1 MQPRPPRPPS
11 TPAAGV
17 AALLRAQVAEWVRLS
32 ARRPLSPS
40 TEDGDDG
47 PPPAHRLVFVDAFA
61 RSGLAGTGALVP
73 AGPAAPGEE
82 RAVEAVRALFEA
94 AEREGGARHPLE
106 ACAVL
111 MEEDPAHLAA
121 LGDALRDAGLGDRVR
136 GDDDPASARP
146 GEILLVEAD
155 FAAVAPALPHLLRAA
170 QGLVW
175 LAPPTPRRLPWTLLE
190 PLLRLDGA
198 DLLLAFPHAD
208 LHRQARFGALSVADL
223 PPHPRRVVEGISAL
237 FGDPRH
243 GWLAEW
249 RAAERAGGAAA
260 AEAGVLAA
268 FAARLRAG
276 AGERVVKPVEL
287 ALPGDAVLHLFH
299 LAADPASALALND
312 AVRAV
317 GVEDR
322 RPERAGTAAPL
333 VAEPEG
339 EPAVLELFGAEE
351 MRGSRPPPKR
361 ERVVDVAALA
371 DRIASDLVGRTV
383 AYRDVLHALA
393 DGDAGAEEVR
403 RAMALLKRSGRAVYR
418 SLADDDAP
426 VDFPTTPV
434 PPAAAKRRRTVR
446 DDGAGLL
453 LGLDV
458 DSNEEGA
465 EP

>member
-11 TPAAGV
+11 TPAGAV
-17 AALLRAQVAEWVRLS
+17 AALLRAQVAEWVRLA
-32 ARRPLSPS
+32 ARRPLAAPP
-40 TEDGDDG
+40 EGEDG
-47 PPPAHRLVFVDAFA
+47 PPPTHRLVFVDAFA
-61 RSGLAGTGALVP
+61 RSGMAGTGALVP

-82 RAVEAVRALFEA
+82 RAVEAVRALFAA

-121 LGDALRDAGLGDRVR
+121 LGDALREAGMGDRVR
-136 GDDDPASARP
+136 EEDDPARACA
-146 GEILLVEAD
+146 GEIVLVEAD
-155 FAAVAPALPHLLRAA
+155 FAAVAPALPRLLEDGA

-175 LAPPTPRRLPWTLLE
+175 LAPPSPRRLPWSLLE

-208 LHRQARFGALSVADL
+208 LHRQARFDALSVADL

-268 FAARLRAG
+268 FAERLRGG
-276 AGERVVKPVEL
+276 AGDRVVKPVEL
-287 ALPGDAVLHLFH
+287 ALPGDAALHLFH
-299 LAADPASALALND
+299 LAADPAGALALND

-351 MRGSRPPPKR
+351 MRGSHPAPRR
-361 ERVVDVAALA
+361 ERVVDVVALA

-383 AYRDVLHALA
+383 AYREVLHTLA
-393 DGDAGAEEVR
+393 EGDAGAEEVR

-426 VDFPTTPV
+426 VDFPATPV
-434 PPAAAKRRRTVR
+434 PHAAAKRRRGAQ
-446 DDGAGLL
+446 DGGAGLL
-453 LGLDV
+453 LGLDT
-458 DSNEEGA
+458 DA
-465 EP
+465 EDREV

>member
-1 MQPRPPRPPS
+1 MQPRAPRPPS
-11 TPAAGV
+11 TPAGAV
-17 AALLRAQVAEWVRLS
+17 AALLRTQVAEWVRLA
-32 ARRPLSPS
+32 ARRPLAA
-40 TEDGDDG
+40 
-47 PPPAHRLVFVDAFA
+47 PPEGEQGLLPAHRLVFVDGFA
-61 RSGLAGTGALVP
+61 RSGMAGTGALVP
-73 AGPAAPGEE
+73 AGPSPPGEE

-94 AEREGGARHPLE
+94 AEREGGARHPVE

-111 MEEDPAHLAA
+111 LEEDPAHLAA
-121 LGDALRDAGLGDRVR
+121 LDDALRDAGLGDRVR
-136 GDDDPASARP
+136 ELADPGAVGP
-146 GEILLVEAD
+146 GEIALVESG
-155 FAAVAPALPHLLRAA
+155 FAAVAPAVLALLGGAT
-170 QGLVW
+170 QGLLWV
-175 LAPPTPRRLPWTLLE
+175 APPSPRHLPWTLLE
-190 PLLRLDGA
+190 PLLRAPGA

-268 FAARLRAG
+268 FAARLRGG

-299 LAADPASALALND
+299 LASDPAGALALND

-333 VAEPEG
+333 VPEPEG

-351 MRGSRPPPKR
+351 MRGSRPAPRR
-361 ERVVDVAALA
+361 ERVVDLAALA

-383 AYRDVLHALA
+383 PYRDVLAGLA
-393 DGDAGAEEVR
+393 DGDAGADEVR
-403 RAMALLKRSGRAVYR
+403 RAVALLRRSGRAVYR
-418 SLADDDAP
+418 SLADDDAL
-426 VDFPTTPV
+426 VDFPATPV
-434 PPAAAKRRRTVR
+434 PPTAAKRRRTAR
-446 DDGAGLL
+446 EDGAGLL
-453 LGLDV
+453 LGLDIEA
-458 DSNEEGA
+458 DDEE
-465 EP
+465 P